1 MGSELTPEALRLVE
15 GLISGKGLAEL
26 APRDNPAR
34 REVLRHLENLLS
46 DKMDSPARVNSLS
59 AESSRMESAKKRRI
73 ASRSKSSPSGS
84 PGAAILFSDGASR
97 GNPGPSAIGF
107 ILQDSTGQEL
117 AAEGECIGTTTNN
130 VAEYQALL
138 AGLRKARELG
148 IDELEVRLDSELV
161 VRQLNGEYKVRH
173 PGLIEWKR
181 RVDDMLQG
189 FRGVHIL
196 HVDRSENAA
205 ADRLANEAL
214 DRMRKD

>member
-1 MGSELTPEALRLVE
+1 LGSELTPEARRLVE
-15 GLISGKGLAEL
+15 GLISGRGLAEL
-26 APRDNPAR
+26 APRDDPAR
-34 REVLRHLENLLS
+34 REIVRHLESLLS
-46 DKMDSPARVNSLS
+46 GGMQS
-59 AESSRMESAKKRRI
+59 ATTNTRRGSGSKSGSRSEGG
-73 ASRSKSSPSGS
+73 ASRSQPQ
-84 PGAAILFSDGASR
+84 GAAILFSDGASR

-107 ILQDSTGQEL
+107 VLQDSTGQEL

-138 AGLRKARELG
+138 AGLRRARELG

-181 RVDDMLQG
+181 RVDDVLEG